1 MSEWQA
7 PWRCLSP
14 CCKRYDTAPLGECP
28 ATLRA
33 NRALRRGRDIEVR
46 RWLIAVFL
54 QIELPPAREENVRLD
69 RTIKPTGDGA
79 EGTRDPHFL
88 QQVNPAVRTLPLG
101 GICMDRADG
110 QNVQRFGRRERAAAH
125 LILANGF
132 ERFRD
137 HLFRCGRRDVDGI
150 KGKLDPLG
158 LISDTDD
165 EEDLILPRQPVEQ
178 AGERTQLAVEG
189 LPAITDRQVD
199 DLDAARVPGSL
210 PDPFI
215 LRTAR

>member
-1 MSEWQA
+1 M
-7 PWRCLSP
+7 L
-14 CCKRYDTAPLGECP
+14 T
-28 ATLRA
+28 A
-33 NRALRRGRDIEVR
+33 NRCCGEAAISEVR

-54 QIELPPAREENVRLD
+54 QIELPPAREERSGLTERLNPLATVP
-69 RTIKPTGDGA
+69 RGL
-79 EGTRDPHFL
+79 GTRLL

-101 GICMDRADG
+101 GICMDRANG
-110 QNVQRFGRRERAAAH
+110 WNVQRFGRRELAAAH

-189 LPAITDRQVD
+189 LPGITDRQVD
-199 DLDAARVPGSL
+199 DLDAGAVPGSL